1 MPTDNT
7 KEALATFLTGGA
19 IGPLAAAAPLA
30 PTPVDVPVAV
40 EQVSAN
46 PDTVA
51 VTVLTPPPP
60 SPVDLITDLLS
71 HLKRIG
77 MAAKDLHYRAK
88 GKPFYGEHLLA
99 DLIYSVEGETDDLIE
114 VYFLGQTGL
123 TPPRMADVCM
133 NAATLPVNYQT
144 NEFYFESG
152 LFDVCFQTARL
163 VERIKKDCPDLVAG
177 VHAILDGVSQKCY
190 TAIGLLD
197 QTMKGGNH

>member
-7 KEALATFLTGGA
+7 KDALTTFLTGTPEPVVGE
-19 IGPLAAAAPLA
+19 IMA
-30 PTPVDVPVAV
+30 PTTPIDIPVTV

-46 PDTVA
+46 PDSIA
-51 VTVLTPPPP
+51 VTVIAPPPP
-60 SPVDLITDLLS
+60 SPVDLMTDLIA

-99 DLIYSVEGETDDLIE
+99 DLVYQVEGNFDDIIE

-123 TPPRMADVCM
+123 TPPRMADICM
-133 NAATLPVNYQT
+133 QSATLPVNYQT
-144 NEFYFESG
+144 NEVYFESG
-152 LFDVCFQTARL
+152 LFDICFQTARL
-163 VERIKKDCPDLVAG
+163 VERIKKECPDLAAG
-177 VHAILDGVSQKCY
+177 VHAILDKISQESY

-197 QTMKGGNH
+197 RTMKDAH